1 MITKYYNASNNFS
14 APIIREPRH
23 PKPIQPQRPSEQEAE
38 QETRLAHG
46 AAHAPSGAQPERED
60 APAPKRHGGLL
71 GGLLGGRGGKKE
83 GGILGFLDGL
93 ESDDLIL
100 LGLLLI
106 LIGDSDDDFL
116 TLIIGYLFLS
126 GL

>member
-14 APIIREPRH
+14 APIIREPR
-23 PKPIQPQRPSEQEAE
+23 PKP
-38 QETRLAHG
+38 ETIV
-46 AAHAPSGAQPERED
+46 PVKPPPPPKEREEPS
-60 APAPKRHGGLL
+60 APAVQAEIKKPAKQGGL
-71 GGLLGGRGGKKE
+71 GGLLD
-83 GGILGFLDGL
+83 GILGGF

-106 LIGDSDDDFL
+106 LISDSDDTFL
-116 TLIIGYLFLS
+116 TLIIGYLFIS